1 MEDPNDCMRKKHIV
15 IKTKVLRDVMGVVKD
30 RDVCVPLDIVS
41 TLNFCTPTNVALTL
55 PIQREFLWIFEDK
68 VVQNSTP
75 LGIRYFFCSLQTVVG
90 CVGFQR
96 LIFGIITSHFS
107 CLILSLGDPSLGVCF
122 NDLPE
127 SSCRGLK
134 CKALKNVFGV
144 KKIGGFC

>member
-127 SSCRGLK
+127 SSCRG
-134 CKALKNVFGV
+134 
-144 KKIGGFC
+144 